1 MKKFIVTV
9 LLLVSMVIPVS
20 AESFEA
26 PQVPDNVGQLMPQ
39 QQEDFGPALWSIF
52 VDAIKTVSPDLA
64 SSAAVC
70 TGVIA
75 SVILMSV
82 VKGFSGTTASVT
94 ELCGTVAIAGI
105 LLSDANSLIRL
116 GGQTVTELS
125 EYGKS
130 LLPVMTSAMAA
141 QGGLTGSAALYTAT
155 AVFDGVLVSLISGLL
170 VPLVYIM
177 LILSVSGSAI
187 GQQTLHKL
195 RDLVK
200 WFVSWCL
207 KTVLYA
213 FTGYITITGVI
224 SGTADQS
231 MLKATKLTI
240 SGMVPVV
247 GGILSDASE
256 AVLVGAGA
264 VKNAAGIYGILAMAC
279 VFLGPFLKIGIHYL
293 LLKLTA
299 ALCGVFAEKKTT
311 DLIGDFSSAMGFL
324 LAMTGSVC
332 LLLMISTVCFMK
344 GVA

>member
-1 MKKFIVTV
+1 MKRI
-9 LLLVSMVIPVS
+9 LLIILMLVCLMVPVS
-20 AESFEA
+20 AEAFEA
-26 PQVPDNVGQLMPQ
+26 PQVPGDVQQLMPQ
-39 QQEDFGPALWSIF
+39 QQEDFGQALWDIF
-52 VDAIKTVSPDLA
+52 LEALKAVSPDIA
-64 SSAAVC
+64 RSAAAC

-75 SVILMSV
+75 AVMLMGVI
-82 VKGFSGTTASVT
+82 KGFSGKSSSVV
-94 ELCGTVAIAGI
+94 ELCATVIIAYI

-116 GGQTVTELS
+116 GGQTVTQIS
-125 EYGKS
+125 EYGKN

-141 QGGLTGSAALYTAT
+141 QGGLTGSASLYTAT
-155 AVFDGVLVSLISGLL
+155 AVFDGVLVTLISRIL
-170 VPLVYIM
+170 VPMVYIM

-187 GQQTLHKL
+187 GEQTLHRL

-200 WFVSWCL
+200 WFLSWSL
-207 KTVLYA
+207 KTVLYV
-213 FTGYITITGVI
+213 FTGYITVTGVI

-231 MLKATKLTI
+231 MLRATKLTI

-256 AVLVGAGA
+256 AVLVGAAA
-264 VKNAAGIYGILAMAC
+264 VKNAAGIYGILAIAC
-279 VFLGPFLKIGIHYL
+279 IFLGPFLKIGIHYL

-299 ALCGVFAEKKTT
+299 AVCGIFAQKQTT

-344 GVA
+344 GVT